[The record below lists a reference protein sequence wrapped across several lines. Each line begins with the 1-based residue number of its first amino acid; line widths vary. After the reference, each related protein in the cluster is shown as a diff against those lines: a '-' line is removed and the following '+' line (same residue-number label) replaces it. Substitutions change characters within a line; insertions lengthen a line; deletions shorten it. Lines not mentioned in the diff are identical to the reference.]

1 MRIRGDELRA
11 LRHPMMNGAMQASNL
26 EPVSGLANNVKGD
39 PLSCPGRGL
48 FLGTASLER
57 PLMRRAG
64 SHCRESARPRSR
76 SSFSRAPGAS
86 RSIGVFVGR
95 FAYGTS
101 LDKSLAGKLPVK
113 DIAAELGRS
122 FGATTLEAHKLGL
135 SLRRFRSA
143 QPRHVSASSDPW
155 HPSNH

>member
-1 MRIRGDELRA
+1 
-11 LRHPMMNGAMQASNL
+11 MNGAMQESNL
-26 EPVSGLANNVKGD
+26 EPVSGLANNVNGD

-57 PLMRRAG
+57 PLMRRAR
-64 SHCRESARPRSR
+64 SHCRESARPDPFLVELFACRQEHR
-76 SSFSRAPGAS
+76 DQGELRM
-86 RSIGVFVGR
+86 GR
-95 FAYGTS
+95 RWTDNDVAKLRG
-101 LDKSLAGKLPVK
+101 LAGKLPVK

-143 QPRHVSASSDPW
+143 QPRHDVPASEPW